1 MTSQGI
7 LQIIFYFAVLLALT
21 VPLGSYMAL
30 VYEGRRTLLHPILRP
45 LERLL
50 YALGG
55 VREEVEQRWT
65 QYAASLLAFSL
76 ICFILTYALQRL
88 QGVLP
93 LNPAALG
100 AKQATPDVS
109 FNTAVSFMT
118 NTNWQAYSGEAT
130 LSYFVQMLAL
140 TVQNFVSAAAGM
152 AVAIA
157 VIRGF
162 ARRQQNTI
170 GNFWVDLVRGTVY
183 ILLPLALVG
192 ALILCSQGVIQNFR
206 SYTTATTLEGET
218 QTIAQGP
225 AASQISIKQ
234 LGTNGGGFFNTNA
247 AHPFENPTP
256 FSNFLESLYI
266 LLIPA
271 SLVYTFGKMVKDT
284 RQGWALF
291 ATMSLLFFAGI
302 CICYPAEQQGNPNL
316 ARLGVQMEATTDQ
329 PGGNMEGKETRFGI
343 AQSALWTVATTAASN
358 GSVNSMIDSYT
369 PLGGLIPMFN
379 IQTGEVIFGG
389 VGAGLYGILLFAII
403 AVFIA
408 GLMVGRTPEYLGKK
422 IEGKEVKMAMLA
434 LVACAASILVFSAV
448 SSQIS
453 FAQGSYWNAPGPA
466 AVNLNNSGPHGLSEI
481 LYAYSS
487 GTGNNGSAF
496 AGLNVNTPW
505 YNLTIGLAMLIGRF
519 LIILPMLAVAGSL
532 AAKAAVPAT
541 IGTLPTHGLL
551 FVGLLAGT
559 VIIVGALTFFPAL
572 SLTPVAEHFLMKGGR
587 LF

>member
-7 LQIIFYFAVLLALT
+7 LQILFYFAVLLALT
-21 VPLGSYMAL
+21 VPLGSHMAL
-30 VYEGRRTLLHPILRP
+30 VYEGRRTFLHPILRP

-50 YALGG
+50 YAAGG

-76 ICFILTYALQRL
+76 ICFVLTYALQRL

-93 LNPAALG
+93 LNPAAFG

-170 GNFWVDLVRGTVY
+170 GNFWVDLIRGTVY

-256 FSNFLESLYI
+256 LSNFLESLYI

-271 SLVYTFGKMVKDT
+271 SLVYAFGKMVKDT

-302 CICYPAEQQGNPNL
+302 CICYPAEQLGNPNL
-316 ARLGVQMEATTDQ
+316 ARLGVQMEATADQ

-343 AQSALWTVATTAASN
+343 AQSALWTVATSAASN
-358 GSVNSMIDSYT
+358 GSVNSMLDSYT

-466 AVNLNNSGPHGLSEI
+466 AANLNNSGPHGLSEI

-487 GTGNNGSAF
+487 GTGNNGSSF

-505 YNLTIGLAMLIGRF
+505 YNLTIGLAMLIGRL

-532 AAKAAVPAT
+532 ATKAAVPAT
-541 IGTLPTHGLL
+541 VGTLPTHGLL

-572 SLTPVAEHFLMKGGR
+572 SLTPVAEHFLMNGGR